1 MHKPKSNE
9 NPSYYNR
16 YIDLIKSEDI
26 LSVLENH
33 NQDMHDLLSRISE
46 EAAAFRYAPEK
57 WSIKE
62 VIGHVIDVE
71 RIFAYR
77 ALRIARDDKTPLPGF
92 EEDDY
97 VKNANFD
104 SRTLIDLSDE
114 FRSVRESTLTM
125 FSSFEEKI
133 YSREGT
139 ASGFKFT
146 VRSIPF
152 IIAGHEVHH
161 RQVIKD
167 KYMSA

>member
-9 NPSYYNR
+9 YPSYYSR

-26 LSVLENH
+26 LSVLENQ

-46 EAAAFRYAPEK
+46 EAATFRYAPEK

-71 RIFAYR
+71 RIFVYR
-77 ALRIARDDKTPLPGF
+77 ALRIARGDKTPLPGF

-139 ASGFKFT
+139 ASGLKFT

>member
-1 MHKPKSNE
+1 MHKPKSKE
-9 NPSYYNR
+9 YPSYYSR

-26 LSVLENH
+26 LSVLENQ

-46 EAAAFRYAPEK
+46 EAATFRYAPEK

-71 RIFAYR
+71 RIFVYR
-77 ALRIARDDKTPLPGF
+77 ALRIARGDKTPLPGF

-139 ASGFKFT
+139 ASGLKFT